1 MLQTILLQA
10 GTGIEEIIPVEI
22 HEEKLNIL
30 SLLFNA
36 GAIWITIPLLI
47 MSMIIVYIFVDRYM
61 AINKAA
67 KEDVNFMNNIR
78 DFVHHNRLDS
88 ALALC
93 KGTNTPIARMI
104 EKGLSRLG
112 KPLSDI
118 NETISNVGQME
129 VGRLE
134 KGMGSI
140 SMMANIAPMIGFLGT
155 VIGMIIAFHDMATAG
170 NNLEIKDLSSGIYT
184 ALITTV
190 EGLVVGI
197 MGYICYNVLV
207 SKISKVVLLLEARA
221 SEFMDL
227 LHEPA
232 N

>member
-1 MLQTILLQA
+1 MLQTILLQVE
-10 GTGIEEIIPVEI
+10 TGVENIIP

-30 SLLFNA
+30 SLLFDR
-36 GAIWITIPLLI
+36 GSIWITIPLLV
-47 MSMIIVYIFVDRYM
+47 MSMIMVYIFVDRYI
-61 AINKAA
+61 AINKAG

-78 DFVHHNRLDS
+78 DFIHHNRLDS

-118 NETISNVGQME
+118 NETIGNVGQME
-129 VGRLE
+129 VARLE

-140 SMMANIAPMIGFLGT
+140 SMMSNIAPMLGFLGT
-155 VIGMIIAFHDMATAG
+155 VVGMIIAFHDMANSG

-190 EGLVVGI
+190 SGLVVGI
-197 MGYICYNVLV
+197 IGFICYSVLV
-207 SKISKVVLLLEARA
+207 SKINKVVLLLESKA
-221 SEFMDL
+221 SDFMDL

>member
-1 MLQTILLQA
+1 MLQTILLQSEV
-10 GTGIEEIIPVEI
+10 TVET
-22 HEEKLNIL
+22 L
-30 SLLFNA
+30 SIMELLFKNSA
-36 GAIWITIPLLI
+36 QYITIPLLI
-47 MSMIIVYIFVDRYM
+47 MSVLMVYLFVDRYLN
-61 AINKAA
+61 ISKAA

-78 DFVHHNRLDS
+78 DFIHNNRLDS
-88 ALALC
+88 AIALC

-129 VGRLE
+129 VARLE
-134 KGMGSI
+134 KGMGLI
-140 SMMANIAPMIGFLGT
+140 SMMATIAPMIGFLGT
-155 VIGMIIAFHDMATAG
+155 VIGMITAFHDMANSG
-170 NNLEIKDLSSGIYT
+170 NNLEISDLSSGIYM
-184 ALITTV
+184 ALVTTV

-207 SKISKVVLLLEARA
+207 SKISKVVLLLESKA
-221 SEFMDL
+221 SDFMDL

>member
-10 GTGIEEIIPVEI
+10 EAVSEVVVP
-22 HEEKLNIL
+22 HAEKLNII
-30 SLLFNA
+30 SLLFDR
-36 GAIWITIPLLI
+36 GSIWITIPLLI
-47 MSMIIVYIFVDRYM
+47 MSAFIIYIFVDRYL
-61 AINKAA
+61 AINKAG

-78 DFVHHNRLDS
+78 DFIHNNRLDS

-93 KGTNTPIARMI
+93 KATNTPIARMV

-129 VGRLE
+129 VARLE

-140 SMMANIAPMIGFLGT
+140 STMSSIAPMLGFLGT
-155 VIGMIIAFHDMATAG
+155 VAGMIIAFHDMATSG
-170 NNLEIKDLSSGIYT
+170 NNLEITDLASGIYT
-184 ALITTV
+184 ALITTAS
-190 EGLVVGI
+190 GLVVGI
-197 MGYICYNVLV
+197 IGYICYNVLV
-207 SKISKVVLLLEARA
+207 SKISKVILLLEMRA